1 MHFLEDE
8 HCPLLCLSS
17 LVNPSPEFW
26 ISFCIFQFYNFFNA
40 VQFSGFFFFFKTLC
54 GIYSIL
60 IACESISYFL
70 FCVSLLVWV
79 SWSYFLACLA
89 IFYELWRQSCKGWGC
104 CLWQAGGRCKEYLD
118 PAESRLLTLLG
129 QVCPSPH
136 TPGAVLVESPGGL
149 LGPLCLARPWMSS
162 LSLALQSPERSLLKS
177 RHPTAVFCLGSAD
190 LVLPTRGLRAC
201 ECIEGK
207 FHEEFWPR
215 FLAAPSSSQT
225 ELSSWFPA
233 ALAAPRPTSI
243 PQLSPKPGSAFSFLS
258 VFGGTSIPAPGMRRC
273 PRMPQGMPW
282 GTDCLSSESTCSLI
296 SPNHFVCLFVF
307 GLNVGISYPA
317 LRVDLKWEF
326 SS

>member
-1 MHFLEDE
+1 MQ
-8 HCPLLCLSS
+8 CSS
-17 LVNPSPEFW
+17 RV
-26 ISFCIFQFYNFFNA
+26 
-40 VQFSGFFFFFKTLC
+40 FFFFFKTLC

-243 PQLSPKPGSAFSFLS
+243 PQLSPKPGSAFSFRWDIYPS
-258 VFGGTSIPAPGMRRC
+258 SRNAQMPQDAPGNALGDWL
-273 PRMPQGMPW
+273 PFLW
-282 GTDCLSSESTCSLI
+282 EHLLLDI
-296 SPNHFVCLFVF
+296 SKPFCLFVCF
-307 GLNVGISYPA
+307 WFKCGYKLSCP
-317 LRVDLKWEF
+317 
-326 SS
+326 